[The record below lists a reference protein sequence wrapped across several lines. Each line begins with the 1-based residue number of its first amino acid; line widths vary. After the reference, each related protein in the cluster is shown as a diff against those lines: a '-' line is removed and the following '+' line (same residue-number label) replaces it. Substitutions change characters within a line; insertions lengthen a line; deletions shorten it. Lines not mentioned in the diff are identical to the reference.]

1 MNLLGPFLD
10 FMMAFRNAAVKGGI
24 LFLRSASAVPVWKIE
39 AETVRSIAAVYN
51 AIHAYGDTI
60 STLDF
65 SPMTVPAF
73 GDVAAKPEPI
83 IDNPL
88 RPILLRSFNDQETA
102 QAALA
107 YMVECYWLYG
117 NAYAQIRRNG
127 FGDVVDITPL
137 YPPNVTPFIKDE
149 SLYYRFREDTETG
162 GDMAVAKSR
171 VPVELPAYKVIHV
184 YQNYDR
190 AKRKGISPIAF
201 ARTSLGVAMALDNHA
216 LTFFSQGASPKL
228 MLEYPGKLNEKQQN
242 EMIDNFN
249 RGLVGGE
256 NANKTGLLHGGMK
269 LHQLTMSGDDAQF
282 LQSRRFAVNE
292 IARWFNLPPSRIGG
306 DRSSGT
312 YANLEQD
319 QQAFVLHSI
328 APVCHIF
335 EAEFNRKL
343 LADEDREKIAL
354 KFDLSK
360 LMAAS
365 GVKGGAQEPEPVEP
379 DDDDLVTVGKGKG
392 ADDEE

>member
-1 MNLLGPFLD
+1 MSLLGPFLD
-10 FMMAFRNAAVKGGI
+10 FMLAFRNAAVKGGI

-51 AIHAYGDTI
+51 ALHAYGDTI

-65 SPMTVPAF
+65 CPMTVPPF

-83 IDNPL
+83 IDHPL
-88 RPILLRSFNDQETA
+88 RPVVLRSFNDQETA

-117 NAYAQIRRNG
+117 NAYAQIIKNG
-127 FGDVVDITPL
+127 FGDVVGLIPL
-137 YPPNVTPFIKDE
+137 YPPNVTPFMKNGN
-149 SLYYRFREDTETG
+149 LGYRFREDTESG
-162 GDMAVAKSR
+162 GDAAIAQSR

-216 LTFFSQGASPKL
+216 LTFFSQGASPKI
-228 MLEYPGKLNEKQQN
+228 MLEYPGKLNEKQQS

-269 LHQLTMSGDDAQF
+269 IHQLTMSGDDAQF

-319 QQAFVLHSI
+319 QQAFVMHSI
-328 APVCHIF
+328 SPVCHIF

-343 LADEDREKIAL
+343 LDEEDREKVAL
-354 KFDLSK
+354 RFDLSK

-365 GVKGGAQEPEPVEP
+365 GVKGGANAEPPSP
-379 DDDDLVTVGKGKG
+379 DDDLAPVGKGKG